1 MLTPA
6 AGWWPLSGIDGA
18 FGKRRLKVMATSSN
32 VVASVMVGA
41 VPFSRMPYTLDA
53 SIIVPAVVMAYNFAR
68 HLKALRWRTP
78 FKVICEVWT

>member
-1 MLTPA
+1 
-6 AGWWPLSGIDGA
+6 
-18 FGKRRLKVMATSSN
+18 
-32 VVASVMVGA
+32 
-41 VPFSRMPYTLDA
+41 MPYTLDA